1 MLWKILLIAAGLIL
15 LVAGCIVFYMGP
27 RNVIGIL
34 TYGQQAREGDLRV
47 GDAAPEVTLV
57 DLDGSSQRPLA
68 GWVGERPLVLVFG
81 SFT

>member
-1 MLWKILLIAAGLIL
+1 MLWKIFLIAAGLIL

-34 TYGQQAREGDLRV
+34 TYGQQAREGDLKV
-47 GDAAPEVTLV
+47 GDTAPEVTFV
-57 DLDGSSQRPLA
+57 DLDGYSQRPLA
-68 GWVGERPLVLVFG
+68 GWVGKQPLVLVFG